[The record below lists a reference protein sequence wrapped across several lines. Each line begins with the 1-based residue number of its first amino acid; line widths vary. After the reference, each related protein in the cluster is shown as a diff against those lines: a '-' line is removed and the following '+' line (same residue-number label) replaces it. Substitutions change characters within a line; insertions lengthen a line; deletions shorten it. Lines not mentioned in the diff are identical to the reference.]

1 MQCSEVADRILDGSG
16 KCVLL
21 EPCKAGEYVSQKPT
35 DSSAQVCSK
44 VSACKDHEYESAAPG
59 RGSDRQCLPI
69 TPTCKRG
76 VTYEIAPPTLLSDRV
91 CRPVKRDSGPPS
103 WMRVCERGGR
113 GVGEGRQFVKYS
125 SHKKNKYGWRKTKKK
140 DTTTKGISSAC
151 ASKPGFCFIF
161 VFFLGGEG
169 VRLGLKHYANP
180 TLIIWHTGQL
190 RWNANLIRTTRF
202 VKMHNGPA
210 NYRTTS
216 TI

>member
-1 MQCSEVADRILDGSG
+1 MVECFMLGFMLSTLHFQPTRICLTYLDTKTVPPVLQFYNLEEQKCHECAEDPGRFYSELLDECMQCSEVADRILDGSG

-103 WMRVCERGGR
+103 WTCVCERGEG
-113 GVGEGRQFVKYS
+113 GVWGKAVS
-125 SHKKNKYGWRKTKKK
+125 
-140 DTTTKGISSAC
+140 
-151 ASKPGFCFIF
+151 
-161 VFFLGGEG
+161 L
-169 VRLGLKHYANP
+169 
-180 TLIIWHTGQL
+180 
-190 RWNANLIRTTRF
+190 
-202 VKMHNGPA
+202 
-210 NYRTTS
+210 
-216 TI
+216 